1 MGALAAGSGR
11 TACRKEHFMTAKVLA
26 SIARAAA
33 LALALAAFAVPAQAQ
48 QPSPAALAAAR
59 ELMEIKGVKNLV
71 EPVVIGVVEQT
82 KGVILQTNPGLTKD
96 LDEVG
101 AQLRTEYAPRTA
113 ELTNEIVR
121 LYAQRF
127 TEQELKEAV
136 AYYKTPTGKK
146 MLAEEPKILD
156 ESYARIQQWASKL
169 QEEVAVRVRAELKK
183 RGHNL

>member
-1 MGALAAGSGR
+1 MI
-11 TACRKEHFMTAKVLA
+11 AKVLVP
-26 SIARAAA
+26 IARAAA
-33 LALALAAFAVPAQAQ
+33 LALAVAAFAAPVSAQ

-71 EPVVIGVVEQT
+71 EPVVVGVVEQT
-82 KGVILQTNPGLTKD
+82 KGSILQTNPALGKD
-96 LDEVG
+96 LDEVS

-136 AYYKTPTGKK
+136 AFYRTPLGRKI
-146 MLAEEPKILD
+146 LAEEPRILD
-156 ESYARIQQWASKL
+156 ESYGRIQVWANKL
-169 QEEVAVRVRAELKK
+169 SDEAMGRMRSEMKK
-183 RGHNL
+183 RGHSL